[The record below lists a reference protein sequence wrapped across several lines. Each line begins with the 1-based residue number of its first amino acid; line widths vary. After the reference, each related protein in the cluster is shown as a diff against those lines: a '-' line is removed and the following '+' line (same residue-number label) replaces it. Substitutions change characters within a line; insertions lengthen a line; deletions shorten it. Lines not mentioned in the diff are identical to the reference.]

1 MDVIGDMLTSIRN
14 AQAVKKETAY
24 VPYSKIKMNIAEI
37 LVSEGYLKEAV
48 RRGRKNKKMI
58 GITMKYDEDGDP
70 AIRKI
75 ERVSK
80 LSKRVYLPLGRIH
93 GSGAGRSTQILTTSK
108 GILTNIG
115 ARKEKVGG
123 EIICEIWK

>member
-37 LVSEGYLKEAV
+37 LVNEGYLKEAV
-48 RRGRKNKKMI
+48 RRGRKNRKVI
-58 GITMKYDEDGDP
+58 GITMKYNEEGEP

-80 LSKRVYLPLGRIH
+80 LSKSVYAPLSQIH
-93 GSGAGRSTQILTTSK
+93 GSGAGRALQILTTSK

-123 EIICEIWK
+123 EVICEIWK